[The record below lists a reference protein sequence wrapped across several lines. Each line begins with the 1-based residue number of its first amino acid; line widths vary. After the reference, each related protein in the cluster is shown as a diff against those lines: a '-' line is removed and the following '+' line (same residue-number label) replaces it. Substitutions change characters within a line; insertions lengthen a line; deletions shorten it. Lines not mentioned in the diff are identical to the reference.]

1 MARPGLPRQEV
12 SASSGER
19 IVRILLVD
27 DVLPFLELQKAYL
40 KRTTCRV
47 VTARTGAQA
56 LQICRQDRPDLVVLD
71 EAMPVMDG
79 IEACR
84 HLKADPVAGAVP
96 VVLLTTEARRADCL
110 RAGCDDVLIK
120 PFDAPAF
127 LETIRRHAPL
137 LERLESRI
145 PVSCRVEFSARTGAY
160 TAYTRDLSP
169 HGLFLK
175 SPRPFALGT
184 RLRLVLHLPGPAGGG
199 RRRTRPLEML
209 GEVRRVVRP
218 APGSSLLP
226 GVGVRFLEMPPETL
240 RAIEEFIAAR
250 RVR

>member
-1 MARPGLPRQEV
+1 MARPGTPRDEV
-12 SASSGER
+12 TAASGER

-27 DVLPFLELQKAYL
+27 AVLPFLELQKAYL

-47 VTARTGAQA
+47 ATARTGAQA

-79 IEACR
+79 IEVCR
-84 HLKADPVAGAVP
+84 YLKADPLAAAVP

-127 LETIRRHAPL
+127 LETVRRHAPL

-145 PVSCRVEFSARTGAY
+145 PVSCRVEFSARTGNY
-160 TAYTRDLSP
+160 TAYTRDLSL
-169 HGLFLK
+169 HGIFLK
-175 SPRPFALGT
+175 SPRLFTVGT
-184 RLRLVLHLPGPAGGG
+184 RLRLVLHLPGPPGGAS
-199 RRRTRPLEML
+199 RRTRPLEML

-218 APGSSLLP
+218 VPGSNLLP
-226 GVGVRFLEMPPETL
+226 GVGVRFLEIPPEAL
-240 RAIEEFIAAR
+240 LLIEEFIAAR
-250 RVR
+250 RAR